1 MAKDQVEAKV
11 ISREVESFA
20 KIQLLHFFFVKIHQ
34 AFLGGPGD
42 IISFYFIKVTSIQ
55 Q

>member
-34 AFLGGPGD
+34 AFLGGLGD
-42 IISFYFIKVTSIQ
+42 ISFYFIKVTSI
-55 Q
+55 